1 MRTALLMAFC
11 LFFCV
16 LVGLIG
22 GYPWIIIAFF
32 TLAILYWRG
41 ASVRDVSAVCA
52 LALVWLLA
60 FKLTG
65 DRRLFFP
72 YSMLFAA
79 AAMLTRGQWLMQGL
93 AVGLLFFVIRIYQDA
108 SQSVLLVEAL
118 VAAAA
123 LAPTLLVRRKGSDI
137 GNPAVVVSICSV
149 IAFFGL
155 VF

>member
-1 MRTALLMAFC
+1 MALVFSLLFC
-11 LFFCV
+11 TLAW
-16 LVGLIG
+16 LLG
-22 GYPWIIIAFF
+22 GYPWFIVGLF
-32 TLAILYWRG
+32 TLAILNWKRTG
-41 ASVRDVSAVCA
+41 MKELTVVCA

-79 AAMLTRGQWLMQGL
+79 AAISAPGQWVMQGV
-93 AVGLLFFVIRIYQDA
+93 AAALLFFAIRIYQDA

-118 VAAAA
+118 VAVAA
-123 LAPTLLVRRKGSDI
+123 LAPALVARRI
-137 GNPAVVVSICSV
+137 GVRNSASLAAVVALCSA

-155 VF
+155 AF

>member
-1 MRTALLMAFC
+1 MRKALLMAFC
-11 LFFCV
+11 LFFCI

-32 TLAILYWRG
+32 TLAILNGRG
-41 ASVRDVSAVCA
+41 ASMREVSAVCA

-123 LAPTLLVRRKGSDI
+123 LGPALLVRRKGSDME
-137 GNPAVVVSICSV
+137 NPAVVVSICSV
-149 IAFFGL
+149 IACFGL